1 MSKIFSNYSRYS
13 VMPERQEVYSSH
25 INMRNQFTEILYPS
39 IGHLLSPNAP
49 ENPKKPIAV

>member
-25 INMRNQFTEILYPS
+25 INMNQFTEILYPS
-39 IGHLLSPNAP
+39 IGHLPSPNAP
-49 ENPKKPIAV
+49 ESPKKPIAV